1 MSYRNDFL
9 EAFLARKKYIPDATP
24 EKYFSYKDLISF
36 NAKKDYSDACR
47 CYEIMERDFLEYYI
61 PLREKNGL
69 PIAHACHVV
78 AYDMLQWM
86 IKNNY
91 CDPRDL
97 AYTVGNISVE
107 NQWPYDITEAS
118 LMETIRKGHDFDND
132 VNVHAWLTFRTN
144 YVLDPTIL
152 FTLREWKCPCNLGL
166 ESHPIQFWNEDNEI
180 MRWELNYK
188 PMLVD
193 SDFYHRVDVAI
204 EVPFQ

>member
-1 MSYRNDFL
+1 MSYRSDFL
-9 EAFLARKKYIPDATP
+9 DAFLARKKYIPDAAP
-24 EKYFSYKDLISF
+24 EKYFSYEDLESFDAQKDF
-36 NAKKDYSDACR
+36 ENARK
-47 CYEIMERDFLEYYI
+47 CYATMEWLFLNYYK
-61 PLREKNGL
+61 PPRERMSL

-86 IKNNY
+86 IKNKY

-107 NQWPYDITEAS
+107 EQCPYDITEAS
-118 LMETIRKGHDFDND
+118 LMETIRKGHDFDNE

-152 FTLREWKCPCNLGL
+152 FTLREWKCPYNLGL
-166 ESHPIQFWNEDNEI
+166 ESHPIHFWNEDNEK
-180 MRWELNYK
+180 MRWILDYK

-193 SDFYHRVDVAI
+193 SDFYSRVDVAKEI
-204 EVPFQ
+204 PFQ